1 MTAPYLQL
9 IAGTQEVTSTLVYLS
24 GTEAMPSFTPLM
36 MNADGTMVAWDGV
49 ESGKAIYLT
58 PHAIDPTKQPR
69 VMVYKTGIF
78 NIEVIH
84 WPDSV
89 TTDQKKIAAF
99 AGSGISV
106 QPLANS

>member
-1 MTAPYLQL
+1 MAVNYPQMV
-9 IAGTQEVTSTLVYLS
+9 AGTQEVTSTMVYLS
-24 GTEAMPSFTPLM
+24 GGDVIPAFTPLM
-36 MNADGTMVAWDGV
+36 MNADGAMITWDGA

-58 PHAIDPTKQPR
+58 PHAIDPTKQPQAI
-69 VMVYKTGIF
+69 VYKTGIF
-78 NIEVIH
+78 NIEIIH

-106 QPLANS
+106 QPLGNS